1 MKKSVT
7 QFDLSA
13 AFKALDEMEYPKVEG
28 GIRPNRVDLKEN
40 FGSRKLRTDILVED
54 YYDVNDNNDLE
65 AAAEEREGEVA
76 KAKLARIEKIVDLDA
91 ESEDDLLT
99 SYEGK
104 VIIQCPQCMTLFYKD
119 EKDLEVDENNP
130 DVVNINETCQHC
142 GNTSGYMVIG
152 KVAPVEKAE
161 LDNFD
166 TEDFEEEPVEET
178 EEEVVEEEPTEEED
192 LEDVDALNLDFD
204 EEEPA
209 EEEANESLNKAAI
222 QKEVDKKHCADNDS
236 KNLTLNEN
244 LNDDD
249 KIVFKNPVIVNLPN
263 DNVGTIEVEA
273 GDEELAWLVNKLA
286 TERYEAEDA
295 AMAGFEYFDEIA
307 EEKGLR
313 YNQIF
318 EDEFEEGLKEDKGE
332 AAAQDELQAEHE
344 APIEEAKKVCEKC
357 GKEICECD
365 KQELK
370 ESEVEDIIKSVVNS
384 WDLGEACEGKECE
397 KPLNE
402 EGNAA
407 WNELS
412 NEPRDRYHV
421 INNACKAA
429 KEAGEACPFAG
440 GKWILYGVDKAYD
453 PVETKELPAATKP
466 AEVKRVRDEL
476 LNNNENIIGVYVS
489 RMYKEIATNKAEEV
503 EIYTYMKF
511 KPGFEDDG
519 VEESLKECK
528 GKDCSAEEAIK
539 KILMKESLNEGLTAY
554 IDLSGSLAD
563 KEDELTAKAKEA
575 GATDIIKFD
584 SSTFDEVIEGAQDKK
599 VLLVTNNDDYK
610 NNTDLIGNKNVKIIM
625 LDESLNKAEVQK
637 DVDKKHCAEND
648 SENLTLNE
656 AADEEAIEDEVAE
669 EEIPAETEDIADE
682 VADEETA
689 EEAEENTDEEALNEQ
704 PVETTIGEIKEVAE
718 EVAEKVAEPV
728 EDEEAAE
735 EQAEEIKEI
744 VNEVVEDKFA
754 EEADD
759 LENEEATEEEVPAEE
774 EAADETEVVEEPVEE
789 VEEALTE
796 DNNEALSDKEFADLL
811 ASKEA
816 QEAIFDE
823 NLRECD
829 LQEVLDNID
838 DIDEE
843 SFEEAFTKALTDVY
857 ENVNNYKLKECTVK
871 NGKLV
876 VEGLINFKSNASRN
890 ATCTFDK
897 AQIRKL
903 TNELVLEGY
912 SKDFAKQSNFKV
924 SCNVEDNGKNLFVE
938 NLNYSYKI
946 GENLVEGYT
955 RK

>member
-13 AFKALDEMEYPKVEG
+13 AFKALDEMDYPKVEG

-40 FGSRKLRTDILVED
+40 FGNRKLRTDILIED

-91 ESEDDLLT
+91 DSEDELLT

-370 ESEVEDIIKSVVNS
+370 ESEVEDAINSVMAS
-384 WDLGEACEGKECE
+384 WDLGEGCEGKECE
-397 KPLNE
+397 KPLKE
-402 EGNAA
+402 DK
-407 WNELS
+407 LS
-412 NEPRDRYHV
+412 NYSNEDQYQ
-421 INNACKAA
+421 IIKKACKAA
-429 KEAGEACPFAG
+429 KLAGEPCPYVV
-440 GKWILYGVDKAYD
+440 GKWIVYGVDKTYT
-453 PVETKELPAATKP
+453 PIITKEFPAITRPVDIKAF
-466 AEVKRVRDEL
+466 RDDL
-476 LNNNENIIGVYVS
+476 LNTNEEVFGVYVS
-489 RMYKEIATNKAEEV
+489 RMCKEVATGKTEE
-503 EIYTYMKF
+503 IDCSTYMKF
-511 KPGFEDDG
+511 KDDG
-519 VEESLKECK
+519 DEEIEESLNECN
-528 GKDCSAEEAIK
+528 GKDCSIEEAIK
-539 KILMKESLNEGLTAY
+539 DILLK
-554 IDLSGSLAD
+554 
-563 KEDELTAKAKEA
+563 
-575 GATDIIKFD
+575 
-584 SSTFDEVIEGAQDKK
+584 
-599 VLLVTNNDDYK
+599 
-610 NNTDLIGNKNVKIIM
+610 
-625 LDESLNKAEVQK
+625 ESLNKAEVQK

-656 AADEEAIEDEVAE
+656 AAEEDKE
-669 EEIPAETEDIADE
+669 EEFDDSELAMSDEDVEKVNEPFEGEDGPE
-682 VADEETA
+682 VDDA
-689 EEAEENTDEEALNEQ
+689 EEAEENADKEAINEL
-704 PVETTIGEIKEVAE
+704 PVETTVGEVKEVAQ

-728 EDEEAAE
+728 EDEEKAE
-735 EQAEEIKEI
+735 EQAEEIK
-744 VNEVVEDKFA
+744 
-754 EEADD
+754 
-759 LENEEATEEEVPAEE
+759 
-774 EAADETEVVEEPVEE
+774 
-789 VEEALTE
+789 
-796 DNNEALSDKEFADLL
+796 
-811 ASKEA
+811 
-816 QEAIFDE
+816 
-823 NLRECD
+823 
-829 LQEVLDNID
+829 
-838 DIDEE
+838 
-843 SFEEAFTKALTDVY
+843 
-857 ENVNNYKLKECTVK
+857 
-871 NGKLV
+871 
-876 VEGLINFKSNASRN
+876 
-890 ATCTFDK
+890 
-897 AQIRKL
+897 
-903 TNELVLEGY
+903 
-912 SKDFAKQSNFKV
+912 
-924 SCNVEDNGKNLFVE
+924 
-938 NLNYSYKI
+938 
-946 GENLVEGYT
+946 
-955 RK
+955 